1 MSGPAITLER
11 RRLNEEI
18 EGTFINAARAAS
30 NVELKLFSGKGNPLT
45 DLQDFYSGFNYLYRL
60 TSSLPEMCPKE
71 PDKDIDTLK
80 RSVEDWMRNET
91 GAMNADYIRV
101 VSKDGLDLFDRYYR
115 MLMHRGIISLP
126 TRRG

>member
-30 NVELKLFSGKGNPLT
+30 NVELVLFSGVGNPMK
-45 DLQDFYSGFNYLYRL
+45 DLKDFYSGFNYLFRL
-60 TSSLPEMCPKE
+60 TRSLPEMCPKE
-71 PDKDIDTLK
+71 KDKDLDSLK
-80 RSVEDWMRNET
+80 ASVDMWMRNET
-91 GAMNADYIRV
+91 GAMNPDNIQV
-101 VSKDGLDLFDRYYR
+101 VSKDGLDLFDKYYR